1 MAERGEE
8 FGISFWRG
16 GQGGSGT
23 SERGGRGSREK
34 GEARRRRRER
44 YDIYH
49 DSLDSLDV
57 YNLLI
62 FLLIVS
68 SRSSDHMFSFIVHSY
83 GLNVVISF
91 IFLVC
96 FESNEALF

>member
-1 MAERGEE
+1 MREEEESWTGAER
-8 FGISFWRG
+8 W
-16 GQGGSGT
+16 
-23 SERGGRGSREK
+23 RGSREK
-34 GEARRRRRER
+34 GRARRRKRER

-68 SRSSDHMFSFIVHSY
+68 SRSYDHMFSFMVHIY
-83 GLNVVISF
+83 GLITAISL
-91 IFLVC
+91 IFLGR
-96 FESNEALF
+96 FESNGALF

>member
-1 MAERGEE
+1 MVACQEREKEREKRGVRAEGK
-8 FGISFWRG
+8 G
-16 GQGGSGT
+16 GA
-23 SERGGRGSREK
+23 REK

-57 YNLLI
+57 CNLLI

-68 SRSSDHMFSFIVHSY
+68 SRLSQHMFRFMVHSY
-83 GLNVVISF
+83 GLDATISF